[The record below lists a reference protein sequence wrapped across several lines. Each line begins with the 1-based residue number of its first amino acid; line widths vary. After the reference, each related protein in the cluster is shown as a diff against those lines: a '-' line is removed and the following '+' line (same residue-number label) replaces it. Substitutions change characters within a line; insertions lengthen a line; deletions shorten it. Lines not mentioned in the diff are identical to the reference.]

1 MFPYPIYPIRIPD
14 TLTEKED
21 REKVEELL
29 GPDSYSDEHVLEFV
43 VTHSCGLSDALRDSL
58 RQLEVNL
65 DPSKRLT
72 IPVLADALEH
82 AAILNQD
89 RVVGFL
95 ATMGYLRDCRFVYA
109 EYQRVLALYAGN
121 SQFRFLTPLA
131 ELGDL
136 LHEMTLALEEGPI
149 VEAP

>member
-1 MFPYPIYPIRIPD
+1 MFPYPVYPIKIPD
-14 TLTEKED
+14 TLREEED
-21 REKVEELL
+21 QAKVEELL
-29 GPDSYSDEHVLEFV
+29 GPDSYCDEQVLEFV
-43 VTHSCGLSDALRDSL
+43 FTHLRGLSDALRDWL
-58 RQLEVNL
+58 RQLQVNI
-65 DPSKRLT
+65 DPHKRLT
-72 IPVLADALEH
+72 IPVLADALDN
-82 AAILNQD
+82 AVIINQD

-95 ATMGYLRDCRFVYA
+95 ATMGYIRDCRFVYA